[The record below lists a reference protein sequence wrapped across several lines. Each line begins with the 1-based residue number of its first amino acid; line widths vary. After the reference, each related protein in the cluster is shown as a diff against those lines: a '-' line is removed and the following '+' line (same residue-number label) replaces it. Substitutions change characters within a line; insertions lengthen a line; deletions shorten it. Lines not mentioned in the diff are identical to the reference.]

1 MAEQFANLASTTLA
15 SAYTAGSGSISLV
28 SASGWPTSGTF
39 TLVIRDQASKA
50 IKLLF
55 RVTSVS
61 GTTFSGASE
70 GADASANAGDLV
82 DGTMVTVASF
92 AQFKADILAAVPPA
106 SNPNPFLQALT
117 APVAANFSQKNFNV
131 GSGVVSSQFNLSSP
145 VTAISILQHDP
156 NGTNNAIAL
165 GKAKLN
171 ALFTVTIAFTIRT
184 PPGTNGCG
192 GLWLSDGSGG
202 PNIIWWTVSQGGFGE
217 RISTYSSF
225 TAFSADLVAPIH
237 DPLSLGPLVWMRIQE
252 TASARIYSV
261 SSDGVNWAQI
271 RTEGNTAQMTTAQY
285 GWSIANRTG
294 SSSAPD
300 AMMTVYHFTETTP

>member
-1 MAEQFANLASTTLA
+1 MAEQFANLFSTTLA
-15 SAYTAGSGSISLV
+15 SGYTAGSGSISVV
-28 SASGWPTSGTF
+28 SASGAPSVGTF
-39 TLVIRDQASKA
+39 TLVIRDSSTKA

-61 GTTFSGASE
+61 GTTFTGASE
-70 GADASANAGDLV
+70 GTDASANAGDLV
-82 DGTMVTVASF
+82 DGTMITVASL
-92 AQFKADILAAVPPA
+92 AQFKADILASVA
-106 SNPNPFLQALT
+106 NPFIQALT

-131 GSGVVSSQFNLSSP
+131 GSGVVSTQQNLSSP
-145 VTAISILQHDP
+145 VQAITLIQHDP
-156 NGTNNAIAL
+156 NATNNAIAL
-165 GKAKLN
+165 AKAKIN

-217 RISTYSSF
+217 RVSTYSSF
-225 TAFSADLVAPIH
+225 TAFSADLIAPIH
-237 DPLSLGPLVWMRIQE
+237 DPLTLGPLVWMRIQE

-271 RTEGNTAQMTTAQY
+271 RTESNVAQMTTAQY
-285 GWSIANRTG
+285 GWAIANRTA